1 MTLKSDQRVVRKGER
16 YYVGEAARRLTGSD
30 SVPPRLTAPHARWTP
45 AINGSRFPPNAVVID
60 STTSSRQTQD
70 LNLNN
75 TENNFNNSPN
85 GIPGNDGGLDEKS
98 SVINGFSA
106 PVNTTSDQFPPAMST
121 QVERSGP
128 VVESPSKAEEQ
139 TTITTPEPT
148 KMRFIIDEI
157 RRNGRLAVTYSWL
170 NALLIFVPIGII
182 VASIDGIHGGIVFG
196 MNAVAI
202 IPLAGLLAFA
212 TESVARE
219 MGDALGALLNVTFGN
234 AVELIIFMYV
244 TSQMPI
250 ALVKNE
256 IRIVQASLLGSIL
269 ANLLLILGMGFFLG
283 GLRYREQIY
292 NSTVTQMSAC
302 LLSLSVISLVL
313 PTAFHASFSDTKLA
327 DAQSLKISRGTS
339 VVSLSAV
346 IVLVVLLMSL

>member
-1 MTLKSDQRVVRKGER
+1 MKETSSE
-16 YYVGEAARRLTGSD
+16 
-30 SVPPRLTAPHARWTP
+30 TP
-45 AINGSRFPPNAVVID
+45 NIDGSRFPPNAVVID

-234 AVELIIFMYV
+234 AVELIILYV
-244 TSQMPI
+244 T
-250 ALVKNE
+250 ALLPRTLRLRTNHGALACMSPRKCRFGE
-256 IRIVQASLLGSIL
+256 REREAHKGIIISIESCIISFVMFPL
-269 ANLLLILGMGFFLG
+269 ANLSPLNLMQHCTCQGTFLSH
-283 GLRYREQIY
+283 GL
-292 NSTVTQMSAC
+292 TQHGC
-302 LLSLSVISLVL
+302 
-313 PTAFHASFSDTKLA
+313 
-327 DAQSLKISRGTS
+327 
-339 VVSLSAV
+339 
-346 IVLVVLLMSL
+346 